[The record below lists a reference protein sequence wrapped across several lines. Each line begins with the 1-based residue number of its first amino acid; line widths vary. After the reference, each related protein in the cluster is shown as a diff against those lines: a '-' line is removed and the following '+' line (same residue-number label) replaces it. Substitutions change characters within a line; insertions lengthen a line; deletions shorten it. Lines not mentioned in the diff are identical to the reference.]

1 MAGHC
6 ALQKAE
12 SPSRPQFDPTDR
24 GAMIMDDT
32 NAARMLSTSADSS
45 TAAGT
50 TPQAA
55 FRELT
60 GAYQELMTKSGKTL
74 TGALQALS
82 AAKNPAEFMQ
92 LQQKIMKEGMDDA
105 VRDGQHIA
113 QLTAAAFTAAFQ
125 PLMQM
130 QPMMKRFQTMTK
142 TP

>member
-1 MAGHC
+1 
-6 ALQKAE
+6 
-12 SPSRPQFDPTDR
+12 
-24 GAMIMDDT
+24 MDDT